1 MYLIVVG
8 ELVEVTQIL
17 PPQWKELL
25 CNERKPGRDGDVFL
39 LQAFQETLKLLVL
52 DVSYVLHLVLVR
64 RDGNVLLQKQNVI
77 HLVFTPQAAGGTS
90 VVNPGEVNKL
100 VRCGLFGW
108 NAQFKVESS
117 LCGRSHAPRV
127 VFNGFLGCV

>member
-64 RDGNVLLQKQNVI
+64 RDGNILLQK
-77 HLVFTPQAAGGTS
+77 
-90 VVNPGEVNKL
+90 
-100 VRCGLFGW
+100 
-108 NAQFKVESS
+108 
-117 LCGRSHAPRV
+117 
-127 VFNGFLGCV
+127 